1 MSRLTGEH
9 PDDGS
14 SSDPADEIYF
24 DAVSLWFVNAY
35 IKIVAFVNYVQKFT
49 KYAVYRIAMGL
60 ACGLAVVAC
69 CYSMGGLYADV
80 RNSLGTIRNKE
91 VLLNRIVQ
99 LQLEKIFL
107 NDQQLFSG
115 PSRQYLE
122 ERYGLLVAFL
132 DKELAH
138 LQVHHKQSDEF
149 LANCTWFGLLITAL
163 PLLLN
168 LSWWTTCVTIATS
181 LVSAWFASTTLP
193 SRYFIMTITNCS
205 CGIAL
210 VAIHFGNL
218 GMLLLMV
225 IHKSM

>member
-1 MSRLTGEH
+1 
-9 PDDGS
+9 
-14 SSDPADEIYF
+14 
-24 DAVSLWFVNAY
+24 
-35 IKIVAFVNYVQKFT
+35 
-49 KYAVYRIAMGL
+49 MG
-60 ACGLAVVAC
+60 
-69 CYSMGGLYADV
+69 
-80 RNSLGTIRNKE
+80 IRPGKE

-107 NDQQLFSG
+107 NDQQLFSR

-132 DKELAH
+132 DKELAY
-138 LQVHHKQSDEF
+138 LQVHHNESDEF

-168 LSWWTTCVTIATS
+168 LSWWTTSVTITTS

-193 SRYFIMTITNCS
+193 SRYLIVAIANCS

-225 IHKSM
+225 INKSM